1 MNKKPAI
8 YVATAVL
15 LGFAIMMLPQRMQP
29 LLPISK
35 SGENNY
41 TDTLSPFAG
50 GPRTSEGDGESIPYF
65 HGLAS
70 QPSNLLPSS
79 LILFFGLAVALC
91 VYLALKK
98 RLA

>member
-15 LGFAIMMLPQRMQP
+15 LGFAIMMLPQRMQL
-29 LLPISK
+29 LLPTVQP
-35 SGENNY
+35 GEGDY
-41 TDTLSPFAG
+41 TGTLLPYSA
-50 GPRTSEGDGESIPYF
+50 RMSEGDGKNVPDF
-65 HGLAS
+65 LGFAS

-91 VYLALKK
+91 VYVALKK
-98 RLA
+98 WLA